1 MIRTEKLRFNGWFT
15 EKRIVLESPALIPAN
30 NKTIFF
36 TDAVFF
42 VAEKISP
49 CTIGAVGLYFFS
61 EHLFSSQSESLFV
74 IIISC
79 RNLFVKQK
87 LIQIDKKIK
96 TFS

>member
-42 VAEKISP
+42 VAEKISDLNLDSDYD
-49 CTIGAVGLYFFS
+49 CA
-61 EHLFSSQSESLFV
+61 HLFSSQSESLFV